1 MGPNVIIALW
11 RNMKLIFDPF
21 VLKVA
26 DMTLEC
32 SWRCMCTAVWKLH
45 CEHCEEHWTVSW
57 MWYIMSLES
66 IAKTHLLLWHSLAQ
80 HSTWTA
86 LIVPCETIVVV
97 RHICLYTLVL
107 VVYTMQKHTQP
118 IALNVKLIIYCM
130 QAVKIWNISD
140 HQISVLR
147 QYFLFVCKQK
157 RAFVAQKCLQ
167 IVNCTIVLDRNVPTP
182 TFTDHGQCLPST
194 TAGS

>member
-118 IALNVKLIIYCM
+118 IACIKCQTDY
-130 QAVKIWNISD
+130 IS
-140 HQISVLR
+140 
-147 QYFLFVCKQK
+147 Y
-157 RAFVAQKCLQ
+157 
-167 IVNCTIVLDRNVPTP
+167 
-182 TFTDHGQCLPST
+182 
-194 TAGS
+194 AGSLDLKYFWSSNKCFEAILSFCL